1 MNDLYS
7 QKIIQI
13 DHLAKGPDKSTIL
26 NMNRQSQHVR

>member
-26 NMNRQSQHVR
+26 NMNSHNT